1 MINFLLNACINGKK
15 REILHQ
21 KRYHL
26 KISTGST
33 NYTIHK
39 KLGLFI
45 QKQKLKESV
54 ILSQLFLGLFFCY

>member
-1 MINFLLNACINGKK
+1 MVKK

-21 KRYHL
+21 KKRYHL

-39 KLGLFI
+39 KAWTFYPK
-45 QKQKLKESV
+45 KQKLKESV
-54 ILSQLFLGLFFCY
+54 ILSQLFLGLFFLLLRIILIHR